1 MEEWWETGERLEE
14 RGERLADG
22 FHQNASLACM
32 KVSNNKQTTR
42 YIMGWRDGSADKS
55 TECSSEDPEF
65 KSHMVQEPESKSR
78 VQKPHGGSQPSIMR
92 SDALLWCV

>member
-1 MEEWWETGERLEE
+1 VGRLGLNGRAHEFEMEEWWETGERLEE

-42 YIMGWRDGSADKS
+42 
-55 TECSSEDPEF
+55 
-65 KSHMVQEPESKSR
+65 
-78 VQKPHGGSQPSIMR
+78 
-92 SDALLWCV
+92 